1 MDLKD
6 SVSISPKGA
15 EEVKSRAYK
24 LSMRKRSV
32 LILLETPRTLEY
44 VIGKSVLP
52 RPELFLEIE
61 SLFQEGFILLGGAVA
76 QPSASAPK
84 AVRND
89 TGLKSDVVLS
99 EAKFLMID
107 FWVDSFGTEAE
118 EFTQEVGACENSV
131 DLNLCLR
138 KLIESL
144 EKNCPHRLPMVG
156 KMIQEINETA

>member
-6 SVSISPKGA
+6 GVSISPKGT
-15 EEVKSRAYK
+15 EEVKGRVYK
-24 LSMRKRSV
+24 LGMKKRSV

-44 VIGKSVLP
+44 LISKSVLP

-61 SLFQEGFILLGGAVA
+61 SLFKEGFIFLGGTVA

-84 AVRND
+84 AVLND
-89 TGLKSDVVLS
+89 MSLKSGIVLS

-131 DLNLCLR
+131 DLNVCLR
-138 KLIESL
+138 KLIEGL
-144 EKNCPHRLPMVG
+144 EKNCAHRLPMVG
-156 KMIQEINETA
+156 SMIREINETA